1 MSAIQPSLL
10 ALEMEE
16 EDYKPRNEA
25 SSRAEINFQLTA
37 SKEMVT
43 SVLQL
48 QGTVFCKQSK

>member
-1 MSAIQPSLL
+1 MSATQPSLL

-25 SSRAEINFQLTA
+25 SSRAGIDFQLTD